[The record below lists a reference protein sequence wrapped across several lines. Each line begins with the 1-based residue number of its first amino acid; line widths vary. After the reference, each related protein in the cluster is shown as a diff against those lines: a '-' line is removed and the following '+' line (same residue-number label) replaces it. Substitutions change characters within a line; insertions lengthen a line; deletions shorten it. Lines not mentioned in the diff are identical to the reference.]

1 MGKEKSMNI
10 QKYRAFVKVV
20 ESGSFTKAAEALDY
34 TQSGISRMINDLE
47 REWGVSLFERGRV
60 GISLTSDGI
69 KLLPQLKRICNEYE
83 ILTTQIEDLHG
94 MQSGMIR
101 IGTFSSVATHWLPN
115 IVRAFKKDFPK
126 IDFEF
131 LLGDYTEIE
140 NWILNGRVD
149 FGFVRLPSKAEF
161 ETIFMEQ
168 DRLLVVIPQNHPL
181 SNCEKFPINALLN
194 NPFMLLEKGA
204 KAEISE
210 IFEMHHISPQV
221 NFTTWDD
228 YAIMSMVENGLGISI
243 LPELILKRI
252 PHKIIAKEL
261 ETPAFRNI
269 GIAMREQRSLS
280 IATKKFLEYLSYRN
294 RE

>member
-1 MGKEKSMNI
+1 MNI
-10 QKYRAFVKVV
+10 QKYMAFVKVV
-20 ESGSFTKAAEALDY
+20 EFGSFTKAAEALDY

-47 REWGVSLFERGRV
+47 TEWGVFLFERGRA
-60 GISLTSDGI
+60 GISLTSDGL
-69 KLLPQLKRICNEYE
+69 KLLPQLRRICNEHE
-83 ILTTQIEDLHG
+83 ILMTQIEDLHD

-115 IVRAFKKDFPK
+115 IIRIFKKDYPK
-126 IDFEF
+126 IDFEL

-140 NWILNGRVD
+140 SWILNGRVD
-149 FGFVRLPSKAEF
+149 FGFVRLPSKTEL
-161 ETIFMEQ
+161 ETTFLEQ

-181 SNCEKFPINALLN
+181 ANCEKFPINDLLN
-194 NPFMLLEKGA
+194 SPFMLLEKGA

-210 IFEMHHISPQV
+210 IFEKHHISPQV

-243 LPELILKRI
+243 LPELILQRI

-261 ETPAFRNI
+261 EVPAFRTI
-269 GIAMREQRSLS
+269 GIAMREQKSLS
-280 IATKKFLEYLSYRN
+280 LASKRFLEYLSYRN